1 MGFNSGFKGLIN
13 ANLQLQREVKNRAEW
28 ESPLRRRGFALDCS
42 AIKGEEEGEDYI
54 KNYKIL
60 SENKF
65 ARHMF

>member
-1 MGFNSGFKGLIN
+1 MQTYNWKERSKTELNG
-13 ANLQLQREVKNRAEW
+13 R
-28 ESPLRRRGFALDCS
+28 SPLRRRGFALDCS
-42 AIKGEEEGEDYI
+42 AIKGEEEGEEDYI

>member
-1 MGFNSGFKGLIN
+1 MQNYNWKERSKTELTG
-13 ANLQLQREVKNRAEW
+13 RC
-28 ESPLRRRGFALDCS
+28 PLRRRRFALDCS
-42 AIKGEEEGEDYI
+42 AIKEEEEEEEEDYI